1 MNFMKHM
8 TLRALGLVNILL
20 FLAADVTLL
29 FAQPH
34 LESVTLRDNQILF
47 RNGGDW
53 KPLEEELTMP
63 GEIKVFTNGTF
74 QVKEGA
80 FRLLKE
86 GQVLRAD
93 GNLLNPDGSI
103 QPVFDHI
110 ALSKGRVMMF
120 KDGKGEV
127 MTGPQTLADGTL
139 INPDGSYTRPGGRT
153 SRLVDGQIISLKGT
167 PIVGLDTISLRNSKV
182 VVFKAGAAIPLQS
195 PEQIMGMYDGT
206 RVKGD
211 GLVSF
216 QDGSSIQLTN
226 GQIITVTG
234 VRADF

>member
-1 MNFMKHM
+1 
-8 TLRALGLVNILL
+8 
-20 FLAADVTLL
+20 
-29 FAQPH
+29 
-34 LESVTLRDNQILF
+34 
-47 RNGGDW
+47 
-53 KPLEEELTMP
+53 
-63 GEIKVFTNGTF
+63 
-74 QVKEGA
+74 
-80 FRLLKE
+80 
-86 GQVLRAD
+86 
-93 GNLLNPDGSI
+93 
-103 QPVFDHI
+103 
-110 ALSKGRVMMF
+110 MMF